1 MKRTSGGTATLLAG
15 ALLVATPVAAFADYS
30 PSDFPSSAEV
40 GDAIGRGGSWDRY
53 LSKNYSNADWVLGAR
68 PARCASDGPF
78 AAATD
83 NRSASYSRMR
93 SSSNQLAYN
102 AQVAIYKFPNKAKA
116 RAALTK
122 VQAHVRS
129 CPSYTEWVCT
139 QCDGIFDVWQR
150 LSPIPNAGDRTV
162 AWAGKFAG
170 NIGERY
176 RSAAVLDRDNII
188 KVSVSIFGDAGGSR
202 FPSARPTKPELRK
215 LAETAYSNLP

>member
-1 MKRTSGGTATLLAG
+1 MKRISGGTATLLAG
-15 ALLVATPVAAFADYS
+15 ALLVATPVAALADYS

-53 LSKNYSNADWVLGAR
+53 LSKNYSKADWVLGAR
-68 PARCASDGPF
+68 PAQCASDGPF

-83 NRSASYSRMR
+83 NRSASYGMMR
-93 SSSNQLAYN
+93 SSTSRLGYN
-102 AQVAIYKFPNKAKA
+102 AQVAIYKFPSEAKA

-162 AWAGKFAG
+162 AWAGKLGG
-170 NIGERY
+170 NVGERY

-202 FPSARPTKPELRK
+202 FPSVRPTKPELRE